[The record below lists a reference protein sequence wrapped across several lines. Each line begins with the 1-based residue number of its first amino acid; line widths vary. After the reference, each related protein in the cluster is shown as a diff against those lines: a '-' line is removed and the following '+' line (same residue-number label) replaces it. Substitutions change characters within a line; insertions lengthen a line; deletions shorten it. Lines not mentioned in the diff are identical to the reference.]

1 MSQGEAVLTT
11 MWSGVLSIPQE
22 TSGTSLVVIDIINLL
37 HTQTEV
43 RLPMRVPFE
52 GPAIEQMAAS
62 LVAQQ
67 ARGVE
72 CVPLA
77 SRVVAPVIVLG
88 DRWQPVKWKAESEK
102 ASIEYIP
109 LQSCPKLDIFAKSEA
124 SVCTDKKSVLKKEMA
139 SVLLAERLANMA
151 GVVDILP
158 THRTGGDGTR
168 AFHAD
173 CFATHLV
180 ASPVCQVCLRQR
192 ALHRIGIFGGSN
204 LQARWHQQQ
213 RILAVVGSA
222 GRPRSASNWSRP
234 RHPTKRY
241 TIHWCRLLPPSARAA
256 LDRDR
261 SRSPFQVHTVRFRP
275 PSWPKGGDFLQV
287 DPPKAA
293 RPHGTSPSHL
303 HDRDQEALRR
313 AAPRAALADSEQS
326 QDNE

>member
-1 MSQGEAVLTT
+1 
-11 MWSGVLSIPQE
+11 
-22 TSGTSLVVIDIINLL
+22 
-37 HTQTEV
+37 
-43 RLPMRVPFE
+43 
-52 GPAIEQMAAS
+52 
-62 LVAQQ
+62 
-67 ARGVE
+67 
-72 CVPLA
+72 
-77 SRVVAPVIVLG
+77 
-88 DRWQPVKWKAESEK
+88 
-102 ASIEYIP
+102 
-109 LQSCPKLDIFAKSEA
+109 
-124 SVCTDKKSVLKKEMA
+124 
-139 SVLLAERLANMA
+139 MA

-192 ALHRIGIFGGSN
+192 ALHRKLAYSVAATFRPDGT
-204 LQARWHQQQ
+204 QQQ

-261 SRSPFQVHTVRFRP
+261 SRSRFQVHIVKFRP

-293 RPHGTSPSHL
+293 RPHGTSSSHL

-313 AAPRAALADSEQS
+313 AAPRAGLEDSEQS
-326 QDNE
+326 EDNQ